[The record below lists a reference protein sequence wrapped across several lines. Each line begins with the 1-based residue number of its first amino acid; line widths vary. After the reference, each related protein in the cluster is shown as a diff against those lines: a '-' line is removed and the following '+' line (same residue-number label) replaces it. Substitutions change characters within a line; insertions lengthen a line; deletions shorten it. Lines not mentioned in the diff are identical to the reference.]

1 MPSTRRKSRSWK
13 PELLLSCF
21 SHSLS
26 LFLPPPL
33 WAPTM
38 SRCLVVVPF
47 LWLWLFLCFSQ
58 CICVCVCVR
67 ERFKSVGVA
76 RHVVSNQILRV
87 YKTMAWTSRPT
98 VGNGRTMVKKPQWRG
113 KKRTKEPETE
123 IFLTRPL
130 CTHKYGSKS
139 LKSSH
144 YVYLQQG
151 YICFILKV
159 FHKKFTFH
167 WIYYIFLIYVKTFLF
182 LIHWSHL

>member
-13 PELLLSCF
+13 PELLLSRF
-21 SHSLS
+21 SYSLS
-26 LFLPPPL
+26 LSLLLSEHRQCRAALLSFL
-33 WAPTM
+33 
-38 SRCLVVVPF
+38 F
-47 LWLWLFLCFSQ
+47 YGYGYF
-58 CICVCVCVR
+58 CVFPSVYVCVR

-113 KKRTKEPETE
+113 KKRTREPETE

-130 CTHKYGSKS
+130 CTHKYRLKS

-151 YICFILKV
+151 YTL
-159 FHKKFTFH
+159 
-167 WIYYIFLIYVKTFLF
+167 Y
-182 LIHWSHL
+182 